1 MIQYAAVLLLGV
13 GVCTKVGALSCT
25 VLCTVLYCTVLYCT
39 VLYCTCV
46 VGDAGQRDVGVQRPD
61 EGEGSGHDVDL
72 LHRAR
77 QH

>member
-1 MIQYAAVLLLGV
+1 M
-13 GVCTKVGALSCT
+13 
-25 VLCTVLYCTVLYCT
+25 
-39 VLYCTCV
+39 
-46 VGDAGQRDVGVQRPD
+46 GDAGQRDVGVQGPD